1 MAASAPLIALKDAR
15 LGFGGRPLF
24 EGLDLTLARGER
36 AALVGRN
43 GSGKST
49 LLKVLAGLVELD
61 RGGRSLQSGL
71 QVGYLP
77 QTPDLPAEQTLADYV
92 ADGLPQ
98 DDPARRALAEAALER
113 LSLNGAAKLG
123 TLSGGEGRRAALARA
138 LVTAPDLL
146 LLDEPTN
153 HLDLPTIAWLE
164 SELTRFRG
172 ALLVISHD
180 RTFLARL
187 SNRTLWLDRG
197 KAHSLDKGFAHFEAW
212 AEELRA
218 AEARELNR
226 LGKTIERE
234 EHWLHRGVTARRKR
248 NMGRLAR
255 LKELRASRASLL
267 KAQPGQVEMAAAQAG
282 SSGKLV
288 IEAEHLRKSYPQ
300 PDGAER
306 HRDGDRTILRDF
318 STRILRGDRIGI
330 VGRNGAGKTTLVQ
343 LLLGRL
349 EPDDG
354 RLRHGT
360 NLEIAIFDQR
370 RESLDPEKTLWQT
383 LAPDGGDSL
392 MVGERQRHVVAYLRD
407 FLFEES
413 QAKQPVRALSGG
425 EANRLLL
432 ARLLARPSNLLVLDE
447 PTNDLDMDTLDLLEE
462 VLSDYQGTLLLVS
475 HDRDFLDR
483 LCTSVILMD
492 GAGGA
497 MEYPGGFSDAVRQA
511 GGLPDARKD
520 SQTTTKSLKA
530 KPAPRAKTSSGGKL
544 SYKEQRELDGLPPRI
559 AELEA
564 EIGQLQTR
572 LADTSLYSRDP
583 EGFRHASE
591 ALAAATDRLTG
602 AEERWLE
609 LEHKREEL
617 AAGTE

>member
-1 MAASAPLIALKDAR
+1 M
-15 LGFGGRPLF
+15 F
-24 EGLDLTLARGER
+24 EGLDLALARGER

-61 RGGRSLQSGL
+61 RGGRSLQAGTRI
-71 QVGYLP
+71 GYLP
-77 QTPDLPAEQTLADYV
+77 QAPALPAEESLLDYV
-92 ADGLPQ
+92 AGGLSQ
-98 DDPARRALAEAALER
+98 DDPAGRALAEAALDR
-113 LSLNGAAKLG
+113 LSLDGAARLG

-138 LVTAPDLL
+138 LVTEPDLL

-164 SELTRFRG
+164 GELARFRG

-180 RTFLARL
+180 RTFLANL

-197 KAHSLDKGFAHFEAW
+197 KAHRLDKGFAAFEAW
-212 AEELRA
+212 ADEIRE
-218 AEARELNR
+218 AEARDLAR
-226 LGKTIERE
+226 LGKSIERE

-255 LKELRASRASLL
+255 LKDLRANRASLL
-267 KAQPGQVEMAAAQAG
+267 KAQTGQVAMAAAQAG

-288 IEAEHLRKSYPQ
+288 IEAAHLGKAYSQ
-300 PDGAER
+300 PDGTVR
-306 HRDGDRTILRDF
+306 PILRDF
-318 STRILRGDRIGI
+318 STRILRGDRIGV
-330 VGRNGAGKTTLVQ
+330 VGRNGAGKTTLIN

-349 EPDDG
+349 DPDSG
-354 RLRHGT
+354 SLRLGT

-370 RESLDPEKTLWQT
+370 RQSLDPEKTLWQT

-392 MVGERQRHVVAYLRD
+392 MVGGRQRHVVAYLRD

-413 QAKQPVRALSGG
+413 QVKQPVKALSGG

-462 VLSDYQGTLLLVS
+462 VLSDYQGTLILVS

-483 LCTSVILMD
+483 LCTSVILLD

-497 MEYPGGFSDAVRQA
+497 GEYPGGFSDAVRQA
-511 GGLPDARKD
+511 GGLPDARPGAQIGSGAPAK
-520 SQTTTKSLKA
+520 TA
-530 KPAPRAKTSSGGKL
+530 KPKPSSKPKSSAGGKL
-544 SYKEQRELDGLPPRI
+544 SYKEQRELDGLPTRI
-559 AELEA
+559 AALET
-564 EIGQLQTR
+564 EIARLQTA
-572 LADTSLYSRDP
+572 LADPELYGRDP
-583 EGFRHASE
+583 EGFRKASD
-591 ALAAATDRLTG
+591 ALATTSEDLAS

-609 LEHKREEL
+609 LEHKREVL
-617 AAGTE
+617 AAGPA